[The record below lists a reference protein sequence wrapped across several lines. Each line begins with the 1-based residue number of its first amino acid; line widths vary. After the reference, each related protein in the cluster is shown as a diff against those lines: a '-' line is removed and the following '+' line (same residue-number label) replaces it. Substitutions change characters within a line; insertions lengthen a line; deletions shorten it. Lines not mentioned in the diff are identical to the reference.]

1 MATTFVALRL
11 RRRRKKRKINSTAA
25 TAVAAAVVV
34 KQMTMFL
41 PRMARIG
48 CGPIK
53 LYEAIVIRSIDLLDV
68 LPNHVGQAA
77 LMENVNRLTELINCR
92 GLFTFYKLI

>member
-25 TAVAAAVVV
+25 TAAAAAVV

>member
-25 TAVAAAVVV
+25 TAAAAVVV

-53 LYEAIVIRSIDLLDV
+53 LYEAIVISSIDLLDV